1 MEKLDAGHS
10 KGLRDKVTSFFTG
23 HDVEMLESV
32 RDHTRKKRRLK
43 QIQRVQQKRENTQL
57 TSKRSGELIF

>member
-1 MEKLDAGHS
+1 MIQGYNCREKLDAGHS

-32 RDHTRKKRRLK
+32 RDHTRKK
-43 QIQRVQQKRENTQL
+43 
-57 TSKRSGELIF
+57 GD

>member
-32 RDHTRKKRRLK
+32 RDHTRKKAD
-43 QIQRVQQKRENTQL
+43 
-57 TSKRSGELIF
+57 